1 MNAKISV
8 SLPQELL
15 QRLDSVREAKRLGRS
30 AAIQRAVDQWTRS
43 GELVDLEY
51 LDAYRRVPED
61 PDEMDA
67 WSRAAAEAWGKSQET
82 ATKTSPRRR
91 RRRAAR

>member
-1 MNAKISV
+1 MNIKISV
-8 SLPQELL
+8 SLPEELL
-15 QRLDSVREAKRLGRS
+15 QRMDSVREAKRLGRS
-30 AAIQRAVDQWTRS
+30 AAVQRAVEQWTRG

-51 LDAYRRVPED
+51 LDAYRRIPED

-67 WSRAAAEAWGKSQET
+67 WSRAAAEAWGQSPAPDT
-82 ATKTSPRRR
+82 HAAPRRR